1 MSLKHYYRIIRH
13 LNIRTEQMNT
23 EQTLKERS
31 GNKCEL
37 CGAENELSVY
47 EVAPSDGSAEQ
58 SILIC
63 ATCRGQIENPDT
75 MDPNH
80 WRCLNDSMWSE
91 VPAVQ
96 VMAYRLLHN
105 LRSEGWPQELLDI
118 MYLEDD
124 MKAWAEAGI
133 SEESENVTIH
143 KDSNGTPLQE
153 GDTVT
158 LIKDLDVKGA
168 GFTAK
173 RGTIVKNIR
182 LTDDPKLIEG
192 KINGSQ
198 IVLVAAYMKKSN

>member
-1 MSLKHYYRIIRH
+1 MS
-13 LNIRTEQMNT
+13 T
-23 EQTLKERS
+23 EQTLIERS

-37 CGAENELSVY
+37 CGAENDLSVY

-58 SILIC
+58 SILVC
-63 ATCRGQIENPDT
+63 TTCKSQLEGPKT

-96 VMAYRLLHN
+96 VMAYRILSL
-105 LRSEGWPQELLDI
+105 LRSEGWTQDLLDM

-124 MKAWAEAGI
+124 MKTWAEAGI
-133 SEESENVTIH
+133 THEDEGEAVIQR
-143 KDSNGTPLQE
+143 DSNGTILEE

-173 RGTIVKNIR
+173 RGTVVKNIR
-182 LTDDPKLIEG
+182 LTDNPKFIEG
-192 KINGSQ
+192 KINGTQ
-198 IVLVAAYMKKSN
+198 IVLVTAYMKKS